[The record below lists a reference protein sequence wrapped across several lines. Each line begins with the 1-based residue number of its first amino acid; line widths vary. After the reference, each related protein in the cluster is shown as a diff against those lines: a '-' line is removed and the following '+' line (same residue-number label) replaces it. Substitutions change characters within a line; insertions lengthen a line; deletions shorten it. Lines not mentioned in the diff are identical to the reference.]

1 MNALTKKL
9 LALFLPGLACMNL
22 LSCRS
27 APAAPDYSD
36 EAAQPADMHT
46 IDTIDTMDEAREAR
60 NQYNAFLEQEDMYAL
75 TATAAYPR
83 GDSRAK
89 YAIGDCTGD
98 NVPELHLT
106 FGTNYYI
113 YTYRDKEVVLLR
125 DFSQYPLVIPAE
137 NGAIIVSEQSETG
150 DDTIQSSYRIPQP
163 DDPFAETLRIE
174 GSRDYYGYLVLDE
187 YGYPMDSKSQ
197 SFTSTYQGN
206 QSDGKYLY
214 HMNEKECT
222 KAEWEKEVGICL
234 EIMEDESKQM
244 AWEYI
249 FPKEEWDYLDAM
261 EEGNGV
267 QEDMDSGEWAF
278 YQRLLSGEY
287 QWFDAASQSR
297 FHSRYMASL
306 DETTGRSNLKY
317 ILMDFNGDGSQD
329 LFIQYDSSPANY
341 TTADFSYE
349 NVSRCI
355 GFFSYADGKPYGW
368 ISDGATGVRF
378 IPLRNGQMIHMEGYA
393 VTEDLYLGVSHS
405 RYSGLSEIE
414 KAYHLVYVDLS
425 HEDYFY
431 DRNWYEN
438 SYGKDRVFHQGE
450 TLHFVQEYMDDHPA
464 GGQKELSE
472 EEWAAVEEMIGELL
486 IPDSEWK
493 PASVFPPNRYPAG
506 FSQG

>member
-22 LSCRS
+22 LSCCS
-27 APAAPDYSD
+27 VPSAPDYSD
-36 EAAQPADMHT
+36 EAAQPADMYTIDT
-46 IDTIDTMDEAREAR
+46 IDTIDTMDEAREAK

-98 NVPELHLT
+98 DVPELHLT

-113 YTYRDKEVVLLR
+113 YTYRDEEVVLLR
-125 DFSQYPLVIPAE
+125 DFSRYPLVIPAE
-137 NGAIIVSEQSETG
+137 NGAIIVSERSETG

-163 DDPFAETLRIE
+163 DDPFAETLRVE

-329 LFIQYDSSPANY
+329 LFIQYDPFPANY
-341 TTADFSYE
+341 TTADFS
-349 NVSRCI
+349 
-355 GFFSYADGKPYGW
+355 
-368 ISDGATGVRF
+368 
-378 IPLRNGQMIHMEGYA
+378 
-393 VTEDLYLGVSHS
+393 
-405 RYSGLSEIE
+405 
-414 KAYHLVYVDLS
+414 
-425 HEDYFY
+425 
-431 DRNWYEN
+431 
-438 SYGKDRVFHQGE
+438 
-450 TLHFVQEYMDDHPA
+450 
-464 GGQKELSE
+464 
-472 EEWAAVEEMIGELL
+472 
-486 IPDSEWK
+486 
-493 PASVFPPNRYPAG
+493 
-506 FSQG
+506 